1 MLIASWR
8 PRGAVLDRQPTDGEE
23 RMPVQLR
30 AAKLGLR
37 TTLGIPVGA
46 FYVQIRPQEPP
57 GKPQ

>member
-1 MLIASWR
+1 
-8 PRGAVLDRQPTDGEE
+8 
-23 RMPVQLR
+23 MPVQLR